1 VGEGVLASR
10 AGGDHLAGDSPS
22 ARTTKDEDERRE
34 AGATRAA
41 PAALAGR
48 AAQARLAER
57 HKEVCIVF
65 CVAWIQR
72 AWA

>member
-1 VGEGVLASR
+1 M
-10 AGGDHLAGDSPS
+10 
-22 ARTTKDEDERRE
+22 
-34 AGATRAA
+34 
-41 PAALAGR
+41 AGR